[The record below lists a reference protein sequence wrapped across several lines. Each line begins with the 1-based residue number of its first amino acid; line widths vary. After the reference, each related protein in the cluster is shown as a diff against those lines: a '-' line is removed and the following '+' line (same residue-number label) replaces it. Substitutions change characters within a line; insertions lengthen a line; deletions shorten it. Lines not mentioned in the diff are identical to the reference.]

1 MKNLRKNAMIEVFF
15 DVETKKLFHEVENR
29 DVTKL
34 GVSIVSVYQREI
46 DLDFKE
52 VSGHMRSYWEKDFGE
67 LWKVLHDADRI
78 IGFNSI
84 SFDAATLQPY
94 APFALDKLAHFD
106 ILAQVRKVLGHRLS
120 LNALASQ
127 TLGSVKSDVGT
138 NAVVYFA
145 KGDPESLE
153 KLQKYCEL
161 DVAITRD
168 LYDYGV
174 NNKHLKYLDKWN
186 TLRTVDIDFSYPK
199 EKTDSGKQ
207 TSLF

>member
-1 MKNLRKNAMIEVFF
+1 MIEVFF

-29 DVTKL
+29 DVAQL
-34 GVSIVSVYQREI
+34 GVSIVSAYQREI
-46 DLDFKE
+46 DSNYKE
-52 VSGHMRSYWEKDFGE
+52 VSGEMKSYWEKDFDE

-84 SFDAATLQPY
+84 SFDAAVLQPY
-94 APFALDKLAHFD
+94 APFALNKLAHFD
-106 ILAQVRKVLGHRLS
+106 MLAEVRKVLGHRLS

-145 KGDPESLE
+145 KGDPESLQ
-153 KLQKYCEL
+153 KLQSYCEA
-161 DVAITRD
+161 DVLLTKE

-174 NNKHLKYLDKWN
+174 THKHLKYLDKWN
-186 TLRTVDIDFSYPK
+186 TPRIVEIDFSYPQ
-199 EKTDSGKQ
+199 EDADAGKQ

>member
-1 MKNLRKNAMIEVFF
+1 MIEVFF

-46 DLDFKE
+46 DSQFREIK
-52 VSGHMRSYWEKDFGE
+52 GQMRSYWEKDFAD

-84 SFDAATLQPY
+84 SFDSAVLQPY
-94 APFALDKLAHFD
+94 APFALNKLSHFD
-106 ILAQVRKVLGHRLS
+106 MLDEIRKVLGHRLS

-127 TLGSVKSDVGT
+127 TLGTAKSDVGT

-145 KGDPESLE
+145 KGDAESLA
-153 KLQKYCEL
+153 KLQSYCEA
-161 DVAITRD
+161 DVLITRD
-168 LYDYGV
+168 LYDFGV
-174 NNKHLKYLDKWN
+174 RNKHLKYLDKWN
-186 TLRTVDIDFSYPK
+186 TLRKVEIDFSYPQ
-199 EKTDSGKQ
+199 EISEAGKQ

>member
-1 MKNLRKNAMIEVFF
+1 MIEVFF

-29 DVTKL
+29 DVSKL

-46 DLDFKE
+46 DSQNQE
-52 VSGHMRSYWEKDFGE
+52 ISGQMRSYWEKDFPD
-67 LWKVLHDADRI
+67 LWKVLHDADRV

-84 SFDAATLQPY
+84 SFDAAVLQPY
-94 APFALDKLAHFD
+94 APFQMSKLSHFD
-106 ILAQVRKVLGHRLS
+106 ILDEVRKVLGHRLS

-127 TLGSVKSDVGT
+127 TLGSVKSDIGT

-153 KLQKYCEL
+153 KLQSYCEA
-161 DVAITRD
+161 DVGITRD
-168 LYDYGV
+168 LYDFGV
-174 NNKHLKYLDKWN
+174 KNKYLKYLDKWN
-186 TLRTVDIDFSYPK
+186 TLRKVEVDFSYPQLA
-199 EKTDSGKQ
+199 DSGKQ